1 LNLIQAPPDVL
12 TPDELHA
19 AIGSL
24 SDLDYVAVEKATV
37 YWSTG
42 RAISADDLLLKAM
55 TNSLSGA
62 RKCPRDL
69 PVKEFLIGAMRSLA
83 SSSYKGSKRDP
94 LIIGRAV
101 EDQEEEVSLAHG
113 TAASSED
120 ILIAEER
127 QAAMRTALVSLFKDD
142 PEADLVLTGLL
153 QDMSREEI
161 QKDCNLTDTEYE
173 TIRRR
178 IRRAINKHY
187 PKGWP
192 A

>member
-1 LNLIQAPPDVL
+1 MNLNQTPPDVL
-12 TPDELHA
+12 TLDELHA
-19 AIGSL
+19 AIGGL
-24 SDLDYVAVEKATV
+24 SDLDYVALEKASV
-37 YWSTG
+37 YWSAG

-69 PVKEFLIGAMRSLA
+69 PVKKFLIGAMRSLA

-101 EDQEEEVSLAHG
+101 EDEEEEVSLTHG
-113 TAASSED
+113 TADSSED

-127 QAAMRTALVSLFKDD
+127 QAAMRTALVNLFKDD

-178 IRRAINKHY
+178 MRRTINKHY